1 MTEFLHNEEVN
12 TMNTMS
18 LRLLEMKSKMGD
30 NMQEDPTLN
39 AIYENQLNEY
49 NILCSKVQKRRE
61 V

>member
-39 AIYENQLNEY
+39 AIYENQLSEY